1 MKEIAQSL
9 GPDHRAAYH
18 AMRAVLHALRDRL
31 TVDEAAHFGDELRML
46 VRGIYFDGLH
56 SAGKP
61 DRVRSR
67 EEFLQRSNDRLHIA
81 SFGPEDAPRA
91 VFKVL
96 VHHLAPGEIRRVV
109 SELSRDI
116 RALCKSAASAM
127 LESAVLRVCA
137 RKEHTPA
144 EKILPALRAIFG
156 SHKEPQRLPTW
167 HRRRRPIIRP
177 KADCS

>member
-31 TVDEAAHFGDELRML
+31 TVDEAAHSGDKLPML

-61 DRVRSR
+61 DRARSR

-81 SFGPEDAPRA
+81 PFGPEDVAHA

-109 SELSRDI
+109 SELRGI
-116 RALCKSAASAM
+116 SARSAISSSAM

-137 RKEHTPA
+137 RK
-144 EKILPALRAIFG
+144 
-156 SHKEPQRLPTW
+156 
-167 HRRRRPIIRP
+167 
-177 KADCS
+177 

>member
-31 TVDEAAHFGDELRML
+31 TVDEAAHFGDELPML

-61 DRVRSR
+61 DRARSR

-81 SFGPEDAPRA
+81 SFGPEDVARA

-109 SELSRDI
+109 SELRGI
-116 RALCKSAASAM
+116 SARSAISSSAM

-137 RKEHTPA
+137 RK
-144 EKILPALRAIFG
+144 
-156 SHKEPQRLPTW
+156 
-167 HRRRRPIIRP
+167 
-177 KADCS
+177 

>member
-31 TVDEAAHFGDELRML
+31 TVDEAAHFGDNLPML

-56 SAGKP
+56 STGKP
-61 DRVRSR
+61 DRARSR
-67 EEFLQRSNDRLHIA
+67 EEFLQRSNDRPNIA
-81 SFGPEDAPRA
+81 SFGPEDVARA

-109 SELSRDI
+109 SELRGI
-116 RALCKSAASAM
+116 SARSAISSSAM

-137 RKEHTPA
+137 RK
-144 EKILPALRAIFG
+144 
-156 SHKEPQRLPTW
+156 
-167 HRRRRPIIRP
+167 
-177 KADCS
+177 

>member
-31 TVDEAAHFGDELRML
+31 TADEAAHFGDELRML

-56 SAGKP
+56 SGGRP

-96 VHHLAPGEIRRVV
+96 LHHLAPGEIRRVV
-109 SELSRDI
+109 STLSRDI
-116 RALCKSAASAM
+116 
-127 LESAVLRVCA
+127 
-137 RKEHTPA
+137 PA

-156 SHKEPQRLPTW
+156 GHKEPQQLPTW
-167 HRRRRPIIRP
+167 HRRRRPIIR
-177 KADCS
+177 

>member
-31 TVDEAAHFGDELRML
+31 TVDEAAHFGDELPML

-61 DRVRSR
+61 DRARSR

-81 SFGPEDAPRA
+81 SFGPEDAARA

-109 SELSRDI
+109 SELAGYP
-116 RALCKSAASAM
+116 RALQSAPSTM
-127 LESAVLRVCA
+127 LESAVLRVSA

-144 EKILPALRAIFG
+144 EKIMLFG
-156 SHKEPQRLPTW
+156 PL
-167 HRRRRPIIRP
+167 I
-177 KADCS
+177 ADCCQALSSFF